1 MKPLDPR
8 LTRYARAARRYI
20 ATTAVTG
27 VLIAGL
33 VVAQAWLISRIV
45 APLMAGGAA
54 GAGTASL
61 VRALAAVVAARA
73 AVVHFQESRAHRAAT
88 RTIIELRRRVV
99 AHAAALGDA
108 CPLYTTD
115 ASGERSIARSRIAV
129 SASK

>member
-61 VRALAAVVAARA
+61 VRALAVVVAARA
-73 AVVHFQESRAHRAAT
+73 AVVHLQESRAHRAAT
-88 RTIIELRRRVV
+88 RTIIELRRRLRT
-99 AHAAALGDA
+99 H
-108 CPLYTTD
+108 
-115 ASGERSIARSRIAV
+115 SRPA
-129 SASK
+129 

>member
-45 APLMAGGAA
+45 APQIG
-54 GAGTASL
+54 
-61 VRALAAVVAARA
+61 
-73 AVVHFQESRAHRAAT
+73 RAH
-88 RTIIELRRRVV
+88 V
-99 AHAAALGDA
+99 
-108 CPLYTTD
+108 
-115 ASGERSIARSRIAV
+115 
-129 SASK
+129 